1 MYYSRMLIPTIRET
15 PQETEAVSHKLMLKA
30 GLIRRL
36 ASGVYIF
43 LPLGYKALRNIEK
56 IIREEMDKKGALEL
70 LMSALIPKELL
81 EQSGRWEVFGPEM
94 FRLKDRSEREL
105 CLAPAHEESFIITA
119 RNEIRSI
126 KNLPLTLYQIQTK
139 FRDELRPRYGI
150 IRSREFLMKDA
161 YSFDKDESGLDKSY
175 NDMHD
180 AYCNI
185 FARCGLDVVIADGA
199 GSEEFMVLSD
209 IGEDKVVTC
218 TVCDYAANQE
228 KAEAVI
234 HNTASSD
241 TLLNKELLHTPN
253 IKTIDDL
260 CSFMGCSSVN
270 FAKTLILVAD
280 GQPVM
285 AVIRGDHDL
294 SLKKLAGLLKCD
306 ELSLAEDH
314 LVEKLTGAAVGFAS
328 PVGMKCKVVLDNQL
342 RNMTNF
348 VTGANKTD
356 YHYINVNLK
365 DFTSYS
371 FGDIRAVC
379 ENDVCPKCGGGIRIS
394 SAVEVGH
401 IFKSGDKYS
410 KALDCVYTDEFGEK
424 KPMIMGC
431 YGIGLDR
438 TLAAVIE
445 QHNDEKGIV
454 WPMEVAPYKVYI
466 LPTLVSD
473 PVIFDMAVKMHDQL
487 VAMGIDVILDDRNER
502 AGVKFNDADLLGIP
516 LRVTVG
522 RNAKDGMVELK
533 KRNEEQAALVTY
545 SRALQSITENVREYT
560 A

>member
-15 PQETEAVSHKLMLKA
+15 PQEAEAVSHKLMLKA

-43 LPLGYKALRNIEK
+43 LPLGYKALRNIER

-105 CLAPAHEESFIITA
+105 CLGPAHEESFTITA
-119 RNEIRSI
+119 RNEIRSV

-139 FRDELRPRYGI
+139 FRDELRPGHGI

-185 FARCGLDVVIADGA
+185 FARCGLDVVIAYGA

-228 KAEAVI
+228 IAEAVS

-241 TLLNKELLHTPN
+241 TLLNMELLHTPN

-280 GQPVM
+280 GEPVM
-285 AVIRGDHDL
+285 AVIRGDKEL

-306 ELSLAEDH
+306 KLSLAENH

-371 FGDIRAVC
+371 FHDI
-379 ENDVCPKCGGGIRIS
+379 
-394 SAVEVGH
+394 
-401 IFKSGDKYS
+401 S
-410 KALDCVYTDEFGEK
+410 KETKTVYE
-424 KPMIMGC
+424 
-431 YGIGLDR
+431 
-438 TLAAVIE
+438 
-445 QHNDEKGIV
+445 
-454 WPMEVAPYKVYI
+454 
-466 LPTLVSD
+466 
-473 PVIFDMAVKMHDQL
+473 L
-487 VAMGIDVILDDRNER
+487 VAEGFP
-502 AGVKFNDADLLGIP
+502 AADLPEILHKDAIEESLKRYIDNRKKLFSDFFSKNPECTEKSFKICGYDPMNMVKLDNLVWCKYFVMLKEKAKEDP
-516 LRVTVG
+516 LLIYNQVVLKVDETDTTSVSAYYTV
-522 RNAKDGMVELK
+522 
-533 KRNEEQAALVTY
+533 
-545 SRALQSITENVREYT
+545 
-560 A
+560 